1 MAHFDANHRFF
12 STENIKNVTD
22 GINARFQKETGKTIH
37 FVPNDVFVDQMIL
50 AAHEYPHFLLT
61 ADPQE
66 GIAQLNDVLVR
77 RAMRAMTETDTA
89 GQYVAGNVL
98 YRQTHVIRRDDDG
111 FDDPIKQGAG
121 VTLAGNIYRKHNA
134 EFQARQMQI
143 RNEYLNNPYNDRF
156 TATVPIMTLDSD
168 FRDL

>member
-12 STENIKNVTD
+12 SSENIKNVTD
-22 GINARFQKETGKTIH
+22 GINMRYLKETGRPMQ

-50 AAHEYPHFLLT
+50 AAQEYPHFLLT

-66 GIAQLNDVLVR
+66 GIHKLNDVLIR

-111 FDDPIKQGAG
+111 FEDPTKQGAA

-134 EFQARQMQI
+134 EFQARQMHH
-143 RNEYLNNPYNDRF
+143 RR
-156 TATVPIMTLDSD
+156 
-168 FRDL
+168 